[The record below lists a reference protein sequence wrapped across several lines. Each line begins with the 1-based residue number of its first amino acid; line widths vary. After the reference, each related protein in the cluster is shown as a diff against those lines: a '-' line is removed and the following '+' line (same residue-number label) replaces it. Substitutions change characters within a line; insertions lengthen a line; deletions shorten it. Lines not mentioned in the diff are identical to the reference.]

1 MNETKKRK
9 DITITSKI
17 CSADI
22 DAIIKLHVEYYSKN
36 YGYDDTFESYVA
48 SPLEDF
54 ASRSDLDERI
64 WIVKVVGEVKGCI
77 AMVRKDEVTAQLRW
91 FILDE
96 SLQGMGIGKKLIAN
110 AIEFAKEKS
119 YNKIILWTEDELE
132 QAIRLYKKFGFVWKK
147 DVVHEIWGRNLT
159 EQLYEKIL

>member
-1 MNETKKRK
+1 MKESNFI
-9 DITITSKI
+9 ITNTV

-36 YGYDDTFESYVA
+36 YGYDETFESYVA

-64 WIVKVVGEVKGCI
+64 WVVKVADEVKGCI
-77 AMVRKDEVTAQLRW
+77 AMVRKDGVIAQLRW
-91 FILDE
+91 FILDG

-110 AIEFAKEKS
+110 AIEFAKDKKYS
-119 YNKIILWTEDELE
+119 KIILWTEDELE